1 MKAVIFAAGK
11 STRTYPLTLTRPK
24 PLLPIA
30 NRPILAHQLEALS
43 GLVDGVV
50 VVVGYMGE
58 MIRDRFGETYGGI
71 EIEYVEQHEQRGT
84 GHALLQC
91 AGMLDEPFIALNGDD
106 LFDPADL
113 AALTKAGQGGLAKTI
128 ADPSQFAIYE
138 VDDEGRALRIVEKP
152 TDIFSNLANIGAY
165 AFEPEVFD
173 VLEELEPSERGEIEI
188 TSAIQLLAEAGAFRV
203 VEAKGYWHP
212 IGYAWNLLDANAFF
226 LETSLKEEILGE
238 VSAGAHLNGCVAIG
252 KGTVIRPGV
261 VIDGPVVIGEGCTIG
276 PNAWIRSHTS
286 IGNGCR
292 AGQGTEIKASILM
305 DGVRVPH
312 LSYVGDSVLGE
323 NVNFGCG
330 TVTANFRHDEGNH
343 RSMVNGELVDTG
355 RRKLGA
361 ILGDGVHTG
370 INTSIYPGRKLWPG
384 TSTLPGEVVRRDI
397 VE

>member
-1 MKAVIFAAGK
+1 MKAVILAAGK

-91 AGMLDEPFIALNGDD
+91 AGMLDGPFIVLNGDD

-113 AALTKAGQGGLAKTI
+113 AALSKAGQGGLAKTI
-128 ADPSQFAIYE
+128 EDPSQCAIYE

-152 TDIFSNLANIGAY
+152 TDIFSHLASIGAY
-165 AFEPEVFD
+165 AFGPDVFG
-173 VLEELEPSERGEIEI
+173 VLEGLTPSERGEIEI
-188 TSAIQLLAEAGAFRV
+188 TSAIQILADQGAFRV
-203 VEAKGYWHP
+203 VEAKGFWYP
-212 IGYAWNLLDANAFF
+212 IGYAWSMLEANAFF
-226 LETSLKEEILGE
+226 LDTALKEDLRGE
-238 VSAGAHLNGCVAIG
+238 VSAGAHLNGTVAIG

-305 DGVRVPH
+305 EGVRVPH
-312 LSYVGDSVLGE
+312 LSYVGDSILGE
-323 NVNFGCG
+323 NVNIACG
-330 TVTANFRHDEGNH
+330 TITANFRHDGENH

-397 VE
+397 EE